1 MDKKKVTF
9 DPKPLLDDQ
18 TVVEYLKSNPHFFIR
33 NATAVEQIR
42 VPHSVHHAVSLV
54 EWSMKRQRVYIQN
67 LEQGMQ
73 LLIEQA
79 RNNEILFNQLLKLV
93 IQLSTA
99 DNFIDFQQRLC
110 TWSRSFGLSGA
121 YVRLFSE
128 CWQLGVPM
136 MNTQKVMISRQA
148 FEPVRIQR
156 FGEKNHYLGTLNNPE
171 ILLLIPDANHV
182 GSVAISLLGM
192 YGNLG
197 MLIFSSLDIQHYKK
211 GMGTMMLDHL
221 AKLLPDLLLRW
232 ITPCINST
240 QQSFP
245 AAN

>member
-1 MDKKKVTF
+1 MDKKKATF

-33 NATAVEQIR
+33 NAPDVEQIR

-54 EWSMKRQRVYIQN
+54 EWSMKRQRVYIKN
-67 LEQGMQ
+67 LEQSMQ

-79 RNNEILFNQLLKLV
+79 RNNEILFHQLLKLV
-93 IQLSTA
+93 IQLTTA
-99 DNFIDFQQRLC
+99 DSFVDFQERLH
-110 TWSRSFGLSGA
+110 TWSRNFGLSGA

-128 CWQLGVPM
+128 CWQLGVPI

-171 ILLLIPDANHV
+171 ILLLI
-182 GSVAISLLGM
+182 
-192 YGNLG
+192 
-197 MLIFSSLDIQHYKK
+197 
-211 GMGTMMLDHL
+211 
-221 AKLLPDLLLRW
+221 
-232 ITPCINST
+232 
-240 QQSFP
+240 
-245 AAN
+245 